1 MHQLR
6 KKLIKVSL
14 IILSRDNLFFHIK
27 TTKYVNDWGTC
38 TIEFIPQT
46 GSSHYLYIQVNE
58 IVFFIPNTLFLHFL
72 QGNYLGSINF
82 SVPPLQSVERGRDFF
97 CITRYFQNQSYFY
110 SALHFYCNWGT
121 HFYNIKPLQ
130 NRTV

>member
-27 TTKYVNDWGTC
+27 TTKYVHDWGTC

-58 IVFFIPNTLFLHFL
+58 IVIFIHNTLFLHFL
-72 QGNYLGSINF
+72 QGHYLDSFNF
-82 SVPPLQSVERGRDFF
+82 SVPPHQSVERKTSSVSHGIFKTNS
-97 CITRYFQNQSYFY
+97 ISI
-110 SALHFYCNWGT
+110 SLLLFYCNWDT
-121 HFYNIKPLQ
+121 NFYNIKTLQ
-130 NRTV
+130 NTTV